1 MARITCFDGV
11 GCIGGNKIL
20 LEDGEAR
27 LFLDFGRNFGLEGAY
42 YEEFLQPKN
51 CAGLYEYVRMGLLP
65 PIRDIYRDDLSWDD
79 ADPWEGIEAREIGG
93 VGGVLVSH
101 AHLDHLGAVH
111 HLRADIP
118 IYCSPMT
125 AAIARALQDTGS
137 SSRPQDYC
145 YYVERESEP
154 GHGLKSPSKNAK
166 GRVRQYCLSDP
177 ASDGLTALWRTS
189 PWKNRELDPADFRSA
204 DECAG
209 RRIRRFAVDHSVFGA
224 SAWAVET
231 DSGWV
236 VYGGDLRLHGGYGHL
251 TRAFA
256 EQAAALEP
264 AALII
269 EGTRIESSSATT
281 EADVADTCAKAV
293 KECDGLVVADFG
305 PRNVERL
312 LSFKQIA
319 VETGRKL
326 AILPRDAYLLHTMRL
341 ADGEQEVPAIE
352 PSWARIYYEY
362 SADRRSVWQSVVF
375 DTYPHLV
382 VRPTEVAANQTDFI
396 CCLSFFDVNELAY
409 VRPAPESLWI
419 YSSCEAFDEEMAIS
433 AERLQHW
440 LDRFGMQRR
449 GRLRQDEQESD
460 PFHVSGHA
468 SGPDLVELV
477 RTIRPK
483 MLIPVH
489 TQHPEAYAEQ
499 VRDVCDVRIPERGVS
514 IEL

>member
-1 MARITCFDGV
+1 MARITCFDGA

-27 LFLDFGRNFGLEGAY
+27 LFFDFGRNFSLEGAY
-42 YEEFLQPKN
+42 YEEFLQPKP
-51 CAGLYEYVRMGLLP
+51 CAGLYEYLRMGLLP
-65 PIRDIYRDDLSWDD
+65 PLRDLYRGDLTWGG
-79 ADPWEGIEAREIGG
+79 ADPWEGIDTREIGDI
-93 VGGVLVSH
+93 GGVLVSH

-111 HLRADIP
+111 HLRTDIP

-125 AAIARALQDTGS
+125 AVISRALQDTGS
-137 SSRPQDYC
+137 SSRPQEYC
-145 YYVERESEP
+145 YYVERESDP
-154 GHGLKSPSKNAK
+154 QQGLKSPNGGTGYA
-166 GRVRQYCLSDP
+166 RRYHLTAP
-177 ASDGLTALWRTS
+177 AGDGLASLWKTTPWARRTL
-189 PWKNRELDPADFRSA
+189 EAADFDTA
-204 DECAG
+204 QDCAG
-209 RRIRRFAVDHSVFGA
+209 LRIRRFGVDHSVFGA

-231 DSGWV
+231 EAGWV
-236 VYGGDLRLHGGYGHL
+236 VYAGDLRLHGGYGYM

-256 EQAAALEP
+256 EEAAALEP

-269 EGTRIESSSATT
+269 EGTRIESSSTTT
-281 EADVADTCAKAV
+281 EADVADACAKAV
-293 KECDGLVVADFG
+293 RECGGLAVADFG

-319 VETGRKL
+319 VDTGRKL
-326 AILPRDAYLLHTMRL
+326 AILPRDAYLLHAMRL
-341 ADGEQEVPAIE
+341 ADGEQEVPALD
-352 PSWARIYYEY
+352 PTWARIYREY
-362 SADRRSVWQSVVF
+362 SSDRGSVWRALVF
-375 DTYPHLV
+375 DTYQHLV
-382 VRPTEVAANQTDFI
+382 VRPTDVAANQTDFI

-409 VRPAPESLWI
+409 IRPKPGSVWI

-449 GRLRQDEQESD
+449 GKLRQDEQESD

-483 MLIPVH
+483 MLVPVH
-489 TQHPEAYAEQ
+489 TQHPEAYADQ
-499 VRDVCDVRIPERGVS
+499 IRDLCEVRIPERGVS
-514 IEL
+514 IEF